1 MKRIF
6 LLLMTAVSTAAI
18 SQITIVESDFA
29 NGGDTVIV
37 SSSDDTSLDFNA
49 TGADFSWDF
58 STINIETQRI
68 DTFYDISSAEF
79 LYQAV
84 FNNGFTNPDYESD
97 YFLPW
102 SDVDFSMGQQ
112 VGLSIEDP
120 VAFTKK
126 SSTKIE
132 GVGFGIKANG
142 FSIPASSDTI
152 DVKYELPMTF
162 NDTWTSN
169 SYTELDLNPAFD
181 GIYLRYQQRTSVVDG
196 WGQIT
201 TPFKTYDVVRVKS
214 NIESQDSVFV
224 NLFGGQWI
232 ELPVPASVE
241 YSWFANGEKIP
252 VFSIVTQDIGG
263 ETITS
268 VEFRDK
274 KRDFASIN
282 QNENTELSIFPNP
295 ATSEF
300 FINTDQK
307 VNSIQI
313 LDISGKVVYTE
324 INPLLNQAISISH
337 LKTGT
342 YVLSLDTENG
352 KVNRL
357 ITKK

>member
-1 MKRIF
+1 MKFFTF
-6 LLLMTAVSTAAI
+6 LLASVI
-18 SQITIVESDFA
+18 SVASYCQITITESDFA
-29 NGGDTVIV
+29 DGGDTVIV
-37 SSSDDTSLDFNA
+37 SSSNDTSLDFNA

-58 STINIETQRI
+58 SMIDIETQRI
-68 DTFYDISSAEF
+68 DTFHDISGAEF

-112 VGLSIEDP
+112 IGLSIEDP

-274 KRDFASIN
+274 KRDFASIS
-282 QNENTELSIFPNP
+282 QSENLELSIFPNP
-295 ATSEF
+295 TDSEF
-300 FINTDQK
+300 FIKTDQK
-307 VNSIQI
+307 VNSVQI
-313 LDISGKVVYTE
+313 LDVSGKVVYNE
-324 INPLLNQAISISH
+324 MNPILTQAVSISD

-342 YVLSLDTENG
+342 YVLSLETESG
-352 KVNRL
+352 KVNKL